1 MTSTAVV
8 GSTGLVVGFT
18 NIPLILAL
26 RAPIYYQPLA
36 LPSIT
41 NVYSLS
47 RRVPTTT
54 DPKLHPLTDA
64 DNAQWSPKLTS
75 ISPPPSIFFSAL
87 GTTKAAAGSFENQ
100 RRIDYDLNLAL
111 ATAAKSAGVK
121 VYVLISGNSANPKS
135 SFAYIKM
142 KGELEEAVKELG
154 FEHTVLTG
162 EPAAEFVVRK
172 IAGCMS
178 LLGHWAVDFWAQD
191 CNVIAKAA
199 VSAGLKAL
207 EDGES
212 VPKVWVLEQSEIVRL
227 GRTEWKA

>member
-8 GSTGLVVGFT
+8 GSTGLGSH
-18 NIPLILAL
+18 ILTTL
-26 RAPIYYQPLA
+26 LA

-47 RRVPTTT
+47 RRAPTTT

-64 DNAQWSPKLTS
+64 DNTQWSPKLTS

-87 GTTKAAAGSFENQ
+87 GTTKAAAGSFEKQ
-100 RRIDYDLNLAL
+100 RAIDYDLNLAL

-121 VYVLISGNSANPKS
+121 VYVLISGNSANAKS
-135 SFAYIKM
+135 SFAFIKM

-154 FEHTVLTG
+154 FEHTILVRPGLITG
-162 EPAAEFVVRK
+162 DRQESRPAEFVVRK
-172 IAGCMS
+172 IAGGMS
-178 LLGHWAVDFWAQD
+178 LLGKWAVDFWAQD
-191 CNVIAKAA
+191 KDVIAKAA

-207 EDGES
+207 EGGES
-212 VPKVWVLEQSEIVRL
+212 VPKVWVLEQSEIVKL

>member
-8 GSTGLVVGFT
+8 GSTGLVGSH
-18 NIPLILAL
+18 ILSTL
-26 RAPIYYQPLA
+26 LS

-47 RRVPTTT
+47 RRAPTTT

-100 RRIDYDLNLAL
+100 RTIDYDLNLAL
-111 ATAAKSAGVK
+111 ATAAKSAGAK

-135 SFAYIKM
+135 SFA
-142 KGELEEAVKELG
+142 
-154 FEHTVLTG
+154 
-162 EPAAEFVVRK
+162 K

-178 LLGHWAVDFWAQD
+178 LLGKWAVDFWAQD
-191 CNVIAKAA
+191 KDVIAKAA

-207 EDGES
+207 EGGES
-212 VPKVWVLEQSEIVRL
+212 VPKVWVLEQSEIVKL

>member
-8 GSTGLVVGFT
+8 GSTGLVGSH
-18 NIPLILAL
+18 ILSTL
-26 RAPIYYQPLA
+26 LA

-47 RRVPTTT
+47 RRAPTTT

-100 RRIDYDLNLAL
+100 RTIDYDLNLAL
-111 ATAAKSAGVK
+111 ATAAKSAGAK

-154 FEHTVLTG
+154 FEHTVLVRPGLITG
-162 EPAAEFVVRK
+162 DRQESRPAEFAVRK

-178 LLGHWAVDFWAQD
+178 LLGKWAVDFWAQD
-191 CNVIAKAA
+191 KDVIAKAA

-207 EDGES
+207 EGGES